1 MASYLDLLKNTT
13 DGIPNFKQNS
23 ISDLAYLDQV
33 KAPKSFLQQV
43 FDTLGDNY
51 QNAMNAQRAQEIAA
65 DDIMS
70 GRDLQGYNTYRTTLG
85 PNGRFLTGSDY
96 IRNKYT
102 PLQLMVMGG
111 ANAVAQDAFTD
122 PKNGVDVNAD
132 KLYVDNA
139 KLDLQN
145 SIRAGWKD
153 PTTNMSKAQQFLFNN
168 NGISYTKRKDA
179 LDYVAEQE
187 AKRFIPLVHSA
198 LGQQALAQG
207 VPLQDLLFNRPL
219 VEEALLNAGVDPFF
233 LKYDKFTNPFYTGIN
248 TAAQAVPKAPGIEYN
263 ADTYQ
268 DNKNF
273 SNDINSMRDRT
284 TGRLLADKVLP
295 LLSRRTPEQA
305 QRIKTFALQEAYN
318 NFNNDLYR
326 LGIKDLSIQSLKS
339 FVQEASAKDL
349 QKFYEL
355 TYKYKNEFNK
365 WYGTDSRDQFS
376 YQEDIRQ
383 NIEDW
388 AYGAGRKNKYSLY
401 RDKYYNL
408 KDKIP
413 IIKSKVL
420 SEVGVGDSNY
430 TNSIQKIKRMLRD
443 SSSEASD
450 FADYI
455 YYELSKSQDEYDKA
469 LFKVLTEANP
479 SKSTLDR
486 VLYKNKHFL
495 EEYLYPYLYKD
506 VNRKQK
512 ALDEMGDEA
521 RIPNN

>member
-13 DGIPNFKQNS
+13 DGIPTFKQNS
-23 ISDLAYLDQV
+23 ISELAYLDQV

-43 FDTLGDNY
+43 FGKLGDNY
-51 QNAMNAQRAQEIAA
+51 KEAMNAQRAQEIAA

-85 PNGRFLTGSDY
+85 SNGKFLTGSDY

-111 ANAVAQDAFTD
+111 ANAIAKDAFTD
-122 PKNGVDVNAD
+122 PKNGVDVEAD

-168 NGISYTKRKDA
+168 NGINYANRKKA
-179 LDYVAEQE
+179 VDYVAEQE
-187 AKRFIPLVHSA
+187 AQRFIPLVHSA

-219 VEEALLNAGVDPFF
+219 VEEALLNAGIDPFF
-233 LKYDKFTNPFYTGIN
+233 LKYDKFIDPFYEGIDKVVK
-248 TAAQAVPKAPGIEYN
+248 AIPKAPGTEYN

-318 NFNNDLYR
+318 NFNNDLYG
-326 LGIKDLSIQSLKS
+326 LGVKDLSMQGLKS
-339 FVQEASAKDL
+339 YVQEASAKDL
-349 QKFYEL
+349 QKFMKL

-365 WYGTDSRDQFS
+365 WYGADSRDQFS
-376 YQEDIRQ
+376 SQEDIRQ
-383 NIEDW
+383 NIENW
-388 AYGAGRKNKYSLY
+388 AYGAGKKDKYSLY

-413 IIKSKVL
+413 IIKGKVL

-430 TNSIQKIKRMLRD
+430 TNFVQKIKRMLHD
-443 SSSEASD
+443 SSNESSD

-455 YYELSKSQDEYDKA
+455 YYNLSKSQDENDKA

-479 SKSTLDR
+479 SKSTLGR
-486 VLYKNKHFL
+486 VLYSNKHFL

-512 ALDEMGDEA
+512 ALDEMGDKA
-521 RIPNN
+521 KIPN